1 MALAAV
7 RDGAPAGLGVVR
19 PCREGAKIGPLFADD
34 EPTARA
40 LFAAL
45 AARAPATPLFL
56 DVPEPHAA
64 AAAMAREA
72 GMEPAFETARMY
84 TGAAPPIPVGRVFG
98 VTSFELG

>member
-1 MALAAV
+1 
-7 RDGAPAGLGVVR
+7 
-19 PCREGAKIGPLFADD
+19 
-34 EPTARA
+34 

-45 AARAPATPLFL
+45 AERAPAGPLFL
-56 DVPEPHAA
+56 DVPEPNAA

-84 TGAAPPIPVGRVFG
+84 TGAAPAIPVGRVFG